1 MTNKVIYKLKGHE
14 KFPLREGWINKGL
27 SVAKEKGTH
36 IFLESQGPDML
47 GVGTNMVKSIRY
59 WMQACGLLVK
69 DGNKEILSDMAEI
82 IYMNDPY
89 LEDIFSL
96 WILHSNITKNIE
108 QATVWYMFFNRF
120 NVDSFNKADMQK
132 KMQQELFNYVG
143 QQVTESSL
151 KDDIDVL
158 LNMYS
163 KGDNKNE
170 DPEDKIISPF
180 STLGIIKKED
190 ETYYKIQPDLRRIAN
205 ELVLY
210 EISSLLD
217 HNKSISIETIASG
230 ERTGKIRMLK
240 TLAVINIINKFD
252 EMPPTEE
259 ILKIASGL
267 PNASEILNS
276 LVAKELIYKKETNN
290 CYVFKTRAGASLKSE
305 IKRRRVLKD
314 SVNLSQ
320 VFSDVS
326 NNQYI
331 LPKRYNNTYSM
342 TRYFRFEYLDVVDF
356 LKLENVDVLLRDG
369 KFQDGK
375 VVALYSLDNSNRTEQ
390 IMKKVA
396 ELTSYNIIVI
406 YAEKPFAMMDKAR
419 DYEIIQNIKSDDKF
433 MKENEILSKELVV
446 MEEDIEKILSNY
458 LENEFEQMGSHI
470 TIYYDG
476 DKWVLDEN
484 ICTSIA
490 VDIVCNHFY
499 SETVVINNELI
510 NKQYIKTAP
519 IKKSRKIIMQ
529 NILDEGSV
537 ESYLSGT
544 SSEATI
550 YRAVMVNSGISSDD
564 KPDNVKK
571 LLGIFKSFFD
581 SCVDEK
587 KSLSILVNR
596 FCGKPFGIYFTS

>member
-143 QQVTESSL
+143 QQVTENSL

-230 ERTGKIRMLK
+230 ERSLGAIYNMTMV
-240 TLAVINIINKFD
+240 TVNK
-252 EMPPTEE
+252 
-259 ILKIASGL
+259 
-267 PNASEILNS
+267 
-276 LVAKELIYKKETNN
+276 
-290 CYVFKTRAGASLKSE
+290 
-305 IKRRRVLKD
+305 
-314 SVNLSQ
+314 
-320 VFSDVS
+320 
-326 NNQYI
+326 
-331 LPKRYNNTYSM
+331 
-342 TRYFRFEYLDVVDF
+342 YLDNLEAMGYIRVDRTAG
-356 LKLENVDVLLRDG
+356 LDMVYPEN
-369 KFQDGK
+369 
-375 VVALYSLDNSNRTEQ
+375 
-390 IMKKVA
+390 MKSPI
-396 ELTSYNIIVI
+396 EII
-406 YAEKPFAMMDKAR
+406 R
-419 DYEIIQNIKSDDKF
+419 DY
-433 MKENEILSKELVV
+433 
-446 MEEDIEKILSNY
+446 Y
-458 LENEFEQMGSHI
+458 
-470 TIYYDG
+470 
-476 DKWVLDEN
+476 
-484 ICTSIA
+484 
-490 VDIVCNHFY
+490 
-499 SETVVINNELI
+499 
-510 NKQYIKTAP
+510 
-519 IKKSRKIIMQ
+519 RK
-529 NILDEGSV
+529 
-537 ESYLSGT
+537 
-544 SSEATI
+544 
-550 YRAVMVNSGISSDD
+550 
-564 KPDNVKK
+564 
-571 LLGIFKSFFD
+571 
-581 SCVDEK
+581 
-587 KSLSILVNR
+587 
-596 FCGKPFGIYFTS
+596 

>member
-132 KMQQELFNYVG
+132 KMQQELFNYVW

-230 ERTGKIRMLK
+230 ERSLGAIYNMTMI
-240 TLAVINIINKFD
+240 TVNK
-252 EMPPTEE
+252 
-259 ILKIASGL
+259 
-267 PNASEILNS
+267 
-276 LVAKELIYKKETNN
+276 
-290 CYVFKTRAGASLKSE
+290 
-305 IKRRRVLKD
+305 
-314 SVNLSQ
+314 
-320 VFSDVS
+320 
-326 NNQYI
+326 
-331 LPKRYNNTYSM
+331 
-342 TRYFRFEYLDVVDF
+342 YLDNLEAMGYIRVDRTAG
-356 LKLENVDVLLRDG
+356 LDMVYPEN
-369 KFQDGK
+369 
-375 VVALYSLDNSNRTEQ
+375 
-390 IMKKVA
+390 MKSPI
-396 ELTSYNIIVI
+396 EII
-406 YAEKPFAMMDKAR
+406 R
-419 DYEIIQNIKSDDKF
+419 DY
-433 MKENEILSKELVV
+433 
-446 MEEDIEKILSNY
+446 Y
-458 LENEFEQMGSHI
+458 
-470 TIYYDG
+470 
-476 DKWVLDEN
+476 
-484 ICTSIA
+484 
-490 VDIVCNHFY
+490 
-499 SETVVINNELI
+499 
-510 NKQYIKTAP
+510 
-519 IKKSRKIIMQ
+519 RK
-529 NILDEGSV
+529 
-537 ESYLSGT
+537 
-544 SSEATI
+544 
-550 YRAVMVNSGISSDD
+550 
-564 KPDNVKK
+564 
-571 LLGIFKSFFD
+571 
-581 SCVDEK
+581 
-587 KSLSILVNR
+587 
-596 FCGKPFGIYFTS
+596 

>member
-143 QQVTESSL
+143 HQVTESSL

-230 ERTGKIRMLK
+230 ERSLGAIYNMTMV
-240 TLAVINIINKFD
+240 TVNK
-252 EMPPTEE
+252 
-259 ILKIASGL
+259 
-267 PNASEILNS
+267 
-276 LVAKELIYKKETNN
+276 
-290 CYVFKTRAGASLKSE
+290 
-305 IKRRRVLKD
+305 
-314 SVNLSQ
+314 
-320 VFSDVS
+320 
-326 NNQYI
+326 
-331 LPKRYNNTYSM
+331 
-342 TRYFRFEYLDVVDF
+342 YLDNLEAMGYIRVDRTAG
-356 LKLENVDVLLRDG
+356 LDMVYPEN
-369 KFQDGK
+369 
-375 VVALYSLDNSNRTEQ
+375 
-390 IMKKVA
+390 MKSPI
-396 ELTSYNIIVI
+396 EII
-406 YAEKPFAMMDKAR
+406 R
-419 DYEIIQNIKSDDKF
+419 DY
-433 MKENEILSKELVV
+433 
-446 MEEDIEKILSNY
+446 Y
-458 LENEFEQMGSHI
+458 
-470 TIYYDG
+470 
-476 DKWVLDEN
+476 
-484 ICTSIA
+484 
-490 VDIVCNHFY
+490 
-499 SETVVINNELI
+499 
-510 NKQYIKTAP
+510 
-519 IKKSRKIIMQ
+519 RK
-529 NILDEGSV
+529 
-537 ESYLSGT
+537 
-544 SSEATI
+544 
-550 YRAVMVNSGISSDD
+550 
-564 KPDNVKK
+564 
-571 LLGIFKSFFD
+571 
-581 SCVDEK
+581 
-587 KSLSILVNR
+587 
-596 FCGKPFGIYFTS
+596 